1 MKKAKLD
8 HLALRVADLE
18 WYVDFLQSVF
28 DMQITETQ
36 GDDPSRPEQVWL
48 GGFQLTRSGQITPK
62 QDTHSERIWHVSID
76 VADRDAAA
84 NAMLDYPGVKRW
96 KDKPEQQY
104 WLVLPDGLII
114 ELVDR

>member
-28 DMQITETQ
+28 GMQITETQ

-48 GGFQLTRSGQITPK
+48 GGF
-62 QDTHSERIWHVSID
+62 
-76 VADRDAAA
+76 
-84 NAMLDYPGVKRW
+84 N
-96 KDKPEQQY
+96 
-104 WLVLPDGLII
+104 
-114 ELVDR
+114 